1 MEKAEKIYN
10 DVIAS
15 HPKHM
20 PAHLQLIQ
28 NIETSELKTQLP
40 LTFASATLKKIF
52 EGDDSNVDKLREE
65 RERQQNALQRIIKL
79 ADIVIKET
87 DSDTL
92 LSYYGIK
99 NDIRS
104 DAAKIKT

>member
-1 MEKAEKIYN
+1 
-10 DVIAS
+10 
-15 HPKHM
+15 M

-40 LTFASATLKKIF
+40 LTFSAAQLKKVCCD
-52 EGDDSNVDKLREE
+52 GDDSNVEKQRED
-65 RERQQNALQRIIKL
+65 RQRQQNALERIIKL
-79 ADIVIKET
+79 ADIVIKEI
-87 DSDTL
+87 DADAL